1 MKKNELIGRAAEYR
15 SLEKCYREK
24 HAQLAIVMGRRRVGK
39 TFLVNE
45 SFEDDMVFKVTGS
58 KGASMK
64 DQLDNFFDELRLR
77 DPSFRETPKS
87 WREAFVLLRQY
98 LDSLPKDRRLV
109 VFIDE
114 MPWLDSRKSKF
125 LPSFEY
131 FWNHYGSAKKNLL
144 LIVCGSASAW
154 IQKKIIKNKGGLFNR
169 QSAIVRLEPFTLSET
184 EQYLESKGISWS
196 RMDIAR
202 LYMVTGG
209 VPFYLDEIDP
219 ELTLNENVD
228 RLFFAKGAPLQ
239 GEFKLLYE
247 TLFDRKE
254 GHVSVVTTLSKHRYG
269 LTRKEI
275 GEETKLPKNGN
286 LSGILESLEQSGFIA
301 PLLSRGERK
310 EKRYYLSDFFTYFY
324 LRFVQDR
331 LGKDERFWSNAAMSQ
346 SRTSYEGIAF
356 EFVCLSHISQ
366 IKEAL
371 GISGVLSEWFG
382 WRVAPSEEQSGAQID
397 LVIDR
402 RDNVS
407 SLCEMKFV
415 GQEFTISKDYDE
427 ELRNKIARYDAFS
440 KHRKSIQMVF
450 VSSYGLKRNMYSG
463 LVQRSLTLDDLFR

>member
-1 MKKNELIGRAAEYR
+1 
-15 SLEKCYREK
+15 
-24 HAQLAIVMGRRRVGK
+24 
-39 TFLVNE
+39 
-45 SFEDDMVFKVTGS
+45 
-58 KGASMK
+58 
-64 DQLDNFFDELRLR
+64 
-77 DPSFRETPKS
+77 
-87 WREAFVLLRQY
+87 
-98 LDSLPKDRRLV
+98 
-109 VFIDE
+109 
-114 MPWLDSRKSKF
+114 
-125 LPSFEY
+125 
-131 FWNHYGSAKKNLL
+131 
-144 LIVCGSASAW
+144 
-154 IQKKIIKNKGGLFNR
+154 
-169 QSAIVRLEPFTLSET
+169 
-184 EQYLESKGISWS
+184 
-196 RMDIAR
+196 MDIAR

-286 LSGILESLEQSGFIA
+286 LSGILESLEQSGFIT
-301 PLLSRGERK
+301 PFLSRGERK

-356 EFVCLSHISQ
+356 EFVCLSHIPQ